1 MDFKTLV
8 QQRRSI
14 RRFTEEKVSEEDVK
28 TILRAALMSP
38 TSKSCRAWQ
47 FVTVDDKS
55 IIARLAHAK
64 SAGAEF
70 VEGAPLAVVVCGNTE
85 ASDVWIEDASI
96 AAATMQYQAAEL
108 GLGSCWAQMRL
119 RGQNDGTPADTI
131 IHDILGLPDS
141 MSVLCVLA
149 FGHPAMER
157 KPQDESKLKWENVH
171 TNKW

>member
-14 RRFTEEKVSEEDVK
+14 RRFTEEAVATEDVK

-47 FVTVDDKS
+47 FVVVDDKS
-55 IIARLAHAK
+55 IIGRLAHAK

-70 VEGAPLAVVVCGNTE
+70 VEGAPLAVVVCGDT
-85 ASDVWIEDASI
+85 AATDVWVEDASI
-96 AAATMQYQAAEL
+96 AAVTMQYQAAEL

-119 RGQNDGTPADTI
+119 RGQADGTTADTAI
-131 IHDILGLPDS
+131 RDILGLPENI
-141 MSVLCVLA
+141 SVLCVIA

>member
-14 RRFTEEKVSEEDVK
+14 RRFTEAPIAAEDVK
-28 TILRAALMSP
+28 TLLRAALMSP

-47 FVTVDDKS
+47 FVVVDDKS
-55 IIARLAHAK
+55 VIARLAHAK

-70 VEGAPLAVVVCGNTE
+70 VEGAPLAVVVCGNPT
-85 ASDVWIEDASI
+85 ATDVWVEDTSI
-96 AAATMQYQAAEL
+96 AAVTMQYQATEL

-119 RGQNDGTPADTI
+119 RGQSDGTEADTI
-131 IHDILGLPDS
+131 IHDILGLPKDV
-141 MSVLCVLA
+141 SVLCILA